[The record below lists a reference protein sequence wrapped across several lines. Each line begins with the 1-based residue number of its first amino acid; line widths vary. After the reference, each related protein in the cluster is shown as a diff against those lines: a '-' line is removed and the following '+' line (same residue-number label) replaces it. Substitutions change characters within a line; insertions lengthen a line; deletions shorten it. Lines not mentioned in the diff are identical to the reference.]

1 MFYIYLYLSL
11 YLCVYVCQPT
21 LFIPFVTS
29 QGAKIPFLL
38 SRNYS
43 GMVSDLP
50 SMTPLWP
57 LCFCL
62 LQKACIFKGGA
73 VNRGLK
79 TPSPG
84 DQQNSSLSFLSF
96 GMKSSHLE
104 IRFDQF
110 DQQTRSPLCVEFLCN
125 FHRLFGGYSKF
136 PRCQFLEFLQTRKN
150 MTDCFII
157 RRAGRV

>member
-1 MFYIYLYLSL
+1 MSINTIYSFCDVTRGKDTFPTFQKLLWYGVWLALYDPLVATVFLS
-11 YLCVYVCQPT
+11 P
-21 LFIPFVTS
+21 S
-29 QGAKIPFLL
+29 K
-38 SRNYS
+38 
-43 GMVSDLP
+43 
-50 SMTPLWP
+50 SMTLISMY
-57 LCFCL
+57 F
-62 LQKACIFKGGA
+62 QGEA

-79 TPSPG
+79 TSSPG
-84 DQQNSSLSFLSF
+84 DQQNSSLSFVSF

-136 PRCQFLEFLQTRKN
+136 PRCQFLKFLQTRKN
-150 MTDCFII
+150 MRDCFII